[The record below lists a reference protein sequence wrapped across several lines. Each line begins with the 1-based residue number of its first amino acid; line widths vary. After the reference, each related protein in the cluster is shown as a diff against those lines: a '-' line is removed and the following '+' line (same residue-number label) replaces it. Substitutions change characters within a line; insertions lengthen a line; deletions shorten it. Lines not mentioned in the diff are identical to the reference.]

1 MSSKYGSQMKKSIDL
16 ILIKNKRNQKKHGD
30 HGLIKSVKFILMSI
44 SKIRLG
50 LVLWLKLKRLR
61 TD

>member
-16 ILIKNKRNQKKHGD
+16 IFLKNKRSQKKHGD

-44 SKIRLG
+44 RKIRLG
-50 LVLWLKLKRLR
+50 LDLWQKLKRLR